1 MSPILEFRRATK
13 TFRGIP
19 AIKDI
24 DFTLGAGEI
33 HAIVGENGAGKSTLM
48 KVLAGVYELTSG
60 ELASLRSTDTLASF
74 HIDPA
79 TGKLKHRS
87 TVALPKGEA
96 AGVVGGNPLQGTT
109 VSLLKEDRGP
119 SYVGVGGHRPR

>member
-24 DFTLGAGEI
+24 DLTLGAGEI

-60 ELASLRSTDTLASF
+60 ELIFDGDPLHLKTPAEALARGIAMVFQETNLVPSMSGAE
-74 HIDPA
+74 HLPGRG
-79 TGKLKHRS
+79 T
-87 TVALPKGEA
+87 AL
-96 AGVVGGNPLQGTT
+96 
-109 VSLLKEDRGP
+109 
-119 SYVGVGGHRPR
+119 

>member
-60 ELASLRSTDTLASF
+60 ESGLRRPASF
-74 HIDPA
+74 A
-79 TGKLKHRS
+79 SNARRGAR
-87 TVALPKGEA
+87 A
-96 AGVVGGNPLQGTT
+96 AASPWSFRRRT
-109 VSLLKEDRGP
+109 SSR
-119 SYVGVGGHRPR
+119 R